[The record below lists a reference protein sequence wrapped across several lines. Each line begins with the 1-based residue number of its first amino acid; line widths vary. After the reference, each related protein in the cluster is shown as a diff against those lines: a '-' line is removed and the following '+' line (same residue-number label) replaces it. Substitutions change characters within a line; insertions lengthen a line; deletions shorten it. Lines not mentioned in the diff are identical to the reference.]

1 MEAENKKLHSESVNA
16 FNIPGVQYYIS
27 ISLNDEEQDRRGEA
41 WIFFYLHFSDE
52 IKIESDFTITIESAN
67 YHTNCNYVFEKSIGW
82 GEMIGTTKELFDPQ
96 NRYIVDGKLTFKVEG
111 TLMVEKGLPK
121 KAETF
126 GDHCNALCL
135 NLWNQEENKDFTI
148 VAGGKEIAAHKCVI
162 AARSSVFARMFESG
176 LIEAQ
181 ENEIVIE
188 DFSYKI
194 VEMAIKFFYHQS
206 LVPYDDL
213 EDYLISKIDE
223 SNVCRLTNCSILS
236 NTLKLKMKCAEF
248 IQICLKASQPLCDLD
263 ILDEN
268 FALNLF
274 KNAFSHV
281 VKIDM

>member
-1 MEAENKKLHSESVNA
+1 MYNIITKTVSSFSLKNTLSKYSFFLQKIQCPIAIELSVTEIQLKELMEAENKKLHSESVNA

-148 VAGGKEIAAHKCVI
+148 VAGGKEIAVSFVTNILPIHNYMYLYI
-162 AARSSVFARMFESG
+162 ISG
-176 LIEAQ
+176 TFFLIH
-181 ENEIVIE
+181 II
-188 DFSYKI
+188 FR
-194 VEMAIKFFYHQS
+194 FT
-206 LVPYDDL
+206 
-213 EDYLISKIDE
+213 
-223 SNVCRLTNCSILS
+223 NV
-236 NTLKLKMKCAEF
+236 
-248 IQICLKASQPLCDLD
+248 
-263 ILDEN
+263 
-268 FALNLF
+268 
-274 KNAFSHV
+274 
-281 VKIDM
+281 